1 MVGKENQGEK
11 KGFSTLIRKDTQ
23 CNFIKLLREL
33 FGKFF
38 ILPARELPNVIPNS
52 CQNQRNRHTK
62 QYGKV
67 CFSLE
72 VPPIE
77 KTTFGLACSP

>member
-11 KGFSTLIRKDTQ
+11 KEFSTLIRKDTQ

-38 ILPARELPNVIPNS
+38 ILPARRMEFPTVARVRDIDTQSNMGRFASV
-52 CQNQRNRHTK
+52 
-62 QYGKV
+62 
-67 CFSLE
+67 
-72 VPPIE
+72 
-77 KTTFGLACSP
+77 